1 MDRISMH
8 DQDLLLTLVGGLGAA
23 LLCGYAASK
32 VGISPIV
39 GYLFAGIAVGSKT
52 PGFQANPEIAGELA
66 ELGVILLMF
75 GVGLHFDVKDLMRV
89 RGLAI
94 PGALLQITFSALAG
108 AAIASNHGWPT
119 QQSLVFGLA
128 VAFASTVVVTRL
140 LSATNELQTPV
151 GHVAVGWLIVQDV
164 IAVLTLVIL
173 PSLAVSPSGG
183 AEQAGLSQALWIGA
197 AAMFKLALL
206 VFIVTFIGAKV
217 IPKVLQH
224 MAESGSR
231 ELFNLTVLVVVLGI
245 ALSSSRFFG
254 VSMALG
260 AFLAGVV
267 VGQSDFSLRAATEAL
282 PMRDA
287 FEVLFFVSVG
297 MLFDPIVLFN
307 SLPMLIAVLVL
318 VLLITPLTSFVVIL
332 LLGHPL
338 RLALRVGTSFGQI
351 GEFSFILAS
360 MAKASGSLPDE
371 AMQIL
376 VTVSILSISLAPLLQ
391 MTAKPLEARL
401 RRFRWVQPLM
411 TMRRPFTLAPAA
423 IDGHDHEEARDVI
436 RTVII
441 GFGPVGQTVA
451 RLLSESG
458 VAPTVI
464 ELNHASIGKIRQAGY
479 RAILGDASHIETL
492 HRAGIEKS
500 QSVILSA
507 SSINESAEIIRN
519 VRSLNP
525 QIKVITRSA
534 YLRDRAELLRAGC
547 DTVFAGEGEV
557 AMALAEYILRDL
569 GATPEQIDRE
579 RLRVRSDLF
588 S

>member
-1 MDRISMH
+1 
-8 DQDLLLTLVGGLGAA
+8 
-23 LLCGYAASK
+23 
-32 VGISPIV
+32 
-39 GYLFAGIAVGSKT
+39 
-52 PGFQANPEIAGELA
+52 
-66 ELGVILLMF
+66 
-75 GVGLHFDVKDLMRV
+75 
-89 RGLAI
+89 
-94 PGALLQITFSALAG
+94 
-108 AAIASNHGWPT
+108 
-119 QQSLVFGLA
+119 
-128 VAFASTVVVTRL
+128 
-140 LSATNELQTPV
+140 
-151 GHVAVGWLIVQDV
+151 
-164 IAVLTLVIL
+164 
-173 PSLAVSPSGG
+173 
-183 AEQAGLSQALWIGA
+183 
-197 AAMFKLALL
+197 
-206 VFIVTFIGAKV
+206 
-217 IPKVLQH
+217 
-224 MAESGSR
+224 
-231 ELFNLTVLVVVLGI
+231 
-245 ALSSSRFFG
+245 
-254 VSMALG
+254 
-260 AFLAGVV
+260 
-267 VGQSDFSLRAATEAL
+267 LRAATEAL

-318 VLLITPLTSFVVIL
+318 VLLITPLTTFVVIL

-423 IDGHDHEEARDVI
+423 IDGHDQEEARDVI